1 MSYREALRNTEFRG
15 LVVAQIASQW
25 GDQLARLALAV
36 LVLERTENAFYASL
50 AFAMS
55 YLPDVIGGP
64 LLGPTADRLPRRRV
78 MLVCDLAR
86 AILVGAMA
94 IPGLATGPLL
104 VLLLIGALFTTPFAF
119 ARSAMLPDLL
129 PGASYMSGL
138 SLVRLLDQVNQALG
152 LLFGGL
158 VLSVLHPRGAL
169 LADSLTF
176 VISFAVVLLTLRPRP
191 VERADIVPGVRGF
204 LSDIKEGATLV
215 FRRRLP
221 RALVLLGWI
230 SGLFCVVPEGVGIAY
245 AANNGYGATAGAV
258 LVGAMP
264 AGFTVGLL
272 LLNRF
277 APGPR
282 QFSLVLRLAV
292 LSLVPL
298 LLTAVRPP
306 TPVAAVL
313 WFVSGACQANL
324 VAVIGAFNL
333 AMPSGVRGRAN
344 GLAAGGLGLAQT
356 IAIAGGGAAANA
368 LDPAAAVAWAAVLGL
383 VALTFL
389 GAWWPGHEL
398 DELAQRTMG
407 PAVPPLESRP

>member
-1 MSYREALRNTEFRG
+1 MSYSAALQNREFRG
-15 LVVAQIASQW
+15 LVIAQVASQW

-36 LVLERTENAFYASL
+36 FVLQRTDNAFYASL

-55 YLPDVIGGP
+55 YLPDVVGGP

-86 AILVGAMA
+86 MVLVGSMA
-94 IPGLATGPLL
+94 IPGLGTGAMLA
-104 VLLLIGALFTTPFAF
+104 LLLISALFTTPFAF

-129 PGASYMSGL
+129 PGAIYMSGL

-169 LADSLTF
+169 LADSITF
-176 VISFAVVLLTLRPRP
+176 FVSFAVVLLTLRPRP
-191 VERADIVPGVRGF
+191 VERTDMVPGLRGF
-204 LSDIKEGATLV
+204 LRDIKEGAELV

-221 RALVLLGWI
+221 RALVMLGWV
-230 SGLFCVVPEGVGIAY
+230 SGLFCVVPEGVGVAY
-245 AANNGYGATAGAV
+245 AARDGYGATAGGV

-282 QFSLVLRLAV
+282 QFSIVLRLAT

-298 LLTAVRPP
+298 VLTATRPS
-306 TPVAAVL
+306 TAVVAVL
-313 WFVSGACQANL
+313 WFISGAFQANL

-356 IAIAGGGAAANA
+356 IAIAGGGAVADV
-368 LDPAAAVAWAAVLGL
+368 LDPAAAVAWAGVLGL
-383 VALTFL
+383 AALVFL
-389 GAWWPGHEL
+389 AAWWPGQEL
-398 DELAQRTMG
+398 DALAERTLG
-407 PAVPPLESRP
+407 PAMSPVEAQH

>member
-1 MSYREALRNTEFRG
+1 MSYSEALRNREFRG
-15 LVVAQIASQW
+15 MVVAQVASQW

-36 LVLERTENAFYASL
+36 FVLERTDNAFYASL

-64 LLGPTADRLPRRRV
+64 LLGPVADRMPRRRV
-78 MLVCDLAR
+78 MLGCDLAR
-86 AILVGAMA
+86 MLLVGSMA
-94 IPGLATGPLL
+94 IPGLGTGALL
-104 VLLLIGALFTTPFAF
+104 VLLLLSALFATPFAF
-119 ARSAMLPDLL
+119 ARSALLPDLL
-129 PGASYMSGL
+129 PGATYMSGL

-169 LADSLTF
+169 LADSITF
-176 VISFAVVLLTLRPRP
+176 FVSYVVVLLTLRPRP
-191 VERADIVPGVRGF
+191 VERADIVPGLRGF
-204 LSDIKEGATLV
+204 VSDIREGADLV

-230 SGLFCVVPEGVGIAY
+230 SGLFCVIPEGVGVAY
-245 AANNGYGATAGAV
+245 AIRDGYSAAAGAI
-258 LVGAMP
+258 LVGSMP

-282 QFSLVLRLAV
+282 QFAIVLRLAA
-292 LSLVPL
+292 LSFVPL
-298 LLTAVRPP
+298 LLTAGRPP
-306 TPVAAVL
+306 TPVVAVL
-313 WFVSGACQANL
+313 WFISGAFQANL

-356 IAIAGGGAAANA
+356 LAIAGGGLVANV
-368 LDPAAAVAWAAVLGL
+368 LDPAAAVAWGAVLGL
-383 VALTFL
+383 VALSFL
-389 GAWWPGHEL
+389 AAWWPSREL
-398 DELAQRTMG
+398 DVLAERTLG
-407 PAVPPLESRP
+407 PAVLPVEMPS